1 MGFERSFDEKIDVID
16 LIINVLKDHEVK
28 LDELVSRL
36 EGVYSAPPDEAQTE
50 DAPETTVVPP
60 RPSGPPGPIVTA
72 VLKKWTEFRER
83 SASAT
88 LASFDVVGGVF
99 EASALAQ
106 NVIHVYR
113 EEIPRMTIVYREGE
127 GAEIEGIDISK
138 PSLIPAALKER
149 LDCGLEF
156 SRRDLETKMGDGR
169 VHHEIVFEIDPG
181 TAKSWI
187 AYQLGVDD
195 SDVIQGS
202 IQA

>member
-16 LIINVLKDHEVK
+16 LIINVLKDHEMK

-50 DAPETTVVPP
+50 DAPETTAVP
-60 RPSGPPGPIVTA
+60 RKPSGSPGPIVTA
-72 VLKKWTEFRER
+72 VLKKWAEFRER
-83 SASAT
+83 STSAT
-88 LASFDVVGGVF
+88 LASFDIVGGVF
-99 EASALAQ
+99 EATALARG
-106 NVIHVYR
+106 VIHVYR

-138 PSLIPAALKER
+138 PGLIPAALKER

-169 VHHEIVFEIDPG
+169 VHHEIVFDIDPG

-187 AYQLGVDD
+187 DYQLGIDD

>member
-36 EGVYSAPPDEAQTE
+36 EGAYIPPADDAQPEDTTE
-50 DAPETTVVPP
+50 PKAAPP
-60 RPSGPPGPIVTA
+60 RPPGPPGPIVTA

-83 SASAT
+83 STSAT
-88 LASFDVVGGVF
+88 LASFDVAAGVF
-99 EASALAQ
+99 ETSALSRG
-106 NVIHVYR
+106 VIYVYR

-138 PSLIPAALKER
+138 PGLIPAALKER

-187 AYQLGVDD
+187 AYLLGIDD
-195 SDVIQGS
+195 SDIIQGS

>member
-36 EGVYSAPPDEAQTE
+36 EGAQITQPREAQPDDT
-50 DAPETTVVPP
+50 PETTAVTP
-60 RPSGPPGPIVTA
+60 RPSGPPGPVVTA
-72 VLKKWTEFRER
+72 VLKKWAEFRER
-83 SASAT
+83 STSTT
-88 LASFDVVGGVF
+88 LASFDVEGGVF
-99 EASALAQ
+99 EASALARG
-106 NVIHVYR
+106 VIHVYR

-138 PSLIPAALKER
+138 PGLIPAALKER

-187 AYQLGVDD
+187 AYQLGIDD
-195 SDVIQGS
+195 SDVIQGN
-202 IQA
+202 IKA

>member
-36 EGVYSAPPDEAQTE
+36 EGAQITQPGEAQP
-50 DAPETTVVPP
+50 DDSSETPAAPP
-60 RPSGPPGPIVTA
+60 RPSGPPGPVVTA
-72 VLKKWTEFRER
+72 VLKKWAEFRER

-88 LASFDVVGGVF
+88 LASFDVEGAIF
-99 EASALAQ
+99 EASALARG
-106 NVIHVYR
+106 VIHVYR
-113 EEIPRMTIVYREGE
+113 EEIPRMSIVYREGE

-138 PSLIPAALKER
+138 PGLIPAALKER

-169 VHHEIVFEIDPG
+169 VRHEIFFEIDPG
-181 TAKSWI
+181 TAKNWI
-187 AYQLGVDD
+187 AYQLGIDD